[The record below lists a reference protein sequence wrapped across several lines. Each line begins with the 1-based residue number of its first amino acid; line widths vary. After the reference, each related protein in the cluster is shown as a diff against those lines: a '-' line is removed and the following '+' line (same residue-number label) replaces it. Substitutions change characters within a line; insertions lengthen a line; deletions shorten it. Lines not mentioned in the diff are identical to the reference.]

1 MTENEVIN
9 KLEFFKKAII
19 NLKNENNDLNDLVE
33 ELSNPL
39 EAIVEENLQNRIE
52 ELEEEVIVKENLQN
66 KVEELEEENFKLKDE
81 IEEYKK
87 TISSLKND
95 IKKISKNIEQC
106 NGFEERYNSLKEK
119 AYKSI
124 KHLVEDVIEPREK
137 ETEEINKR
145 IAELEKLLIEKNKDH
160 KMIVK
165 SAEKELAEMIEGK

>member
-52 ELEEEVIVKENLQN
+52 ELEEE
-66 KVEELEEENFKLKDE
+66 NFKLKDE

-106 NGFEERYNSLKEK
+106 NGFEERYNSLKNK

-124 KHLVEDVIEPREK
+124 KHLVEDVIEPKEK

>member
-1 MTENEVIN
+1 MTESEVIN

-39 EAIVEENLQNRIE
+39 EAIVEENLQDR
-52 ELEEEVIVKENLQN
+52 
-66 KVEELEEENFKLKDE
+66 VEELEEENFKLKDE

-106 NGFEERYNSLKEK
+106 NGFEERYNSLKDK

-124 KHLVEDVIEPREK
+124 KHLVEDVIEPKEK

>member
-39 EAIVEENLQNRIE
+39 EAIVEENLQNR
-52 ELEEEVIVKENLQN
+52 
-66 KVEELEEENFKLKDE
+66 VEELEEENFKLKDE

-106 NGFEERYNSLKEK
+106 NDFEERYNSLKDK

-124 KHLVEDVIEPREK
+124 KHLVEDVIEPKEK

>member
-52 ELEEEVIVKENLQN
+52 ELEEE
-66 KVEELEEENFKLKDE
+66 NFKLKDE

-106 NGFEERYNSLKEK
+106 NGFEERYNSLKDK

-124 KHLVEDVIEPREK
+124 KHLVEDVIEPKEK

>member
-52 ELEEEVIVKENLQN
+52 ELEEE
-66 KVEELEEENFKLKDE
+66 NFKLKDE
-81 IEEYKK
+81 VEEYKK
-87 TISSLKND
+87 TILSLKND

-106 NGFEERYNSLKEK
+106 NDFEERYNSLKDK

-124 KHLVEDVIEPREK
+124 KHLVEDVIEPKEK

>member
-1 MTENEVIN
+1 MTESEVIN

-39 EAIVEENLQNRIE
+39 EAIVEENLQDR
-52 ELEEEVIVKENLQN
+52 
-66 KVEELEEENFKLKDE
+66 VEELEEENFKLKDE

-106 NGFEERYNSLKEK
+106 NGFEERYNSLKDK

-124 KHLVEDVIEPREK
+124 KHLVEDVIEPKEK

-145 IAELEKLLIEKNKDH
+145 IAELEKLLMEKNKDH

>member
-39 EAIVEENLQNRIE
+39 EAIVEENLQNRI
-52 ELEEEVIVKENLQN
+52 
-66 KVEELEEENFKLKDE
+66 EELEEENFKLKDE

>member
-52 ELEEEVIVKENLQN
+52 ELEEE
-66 KVEELEEENFKLKDE
+66 NFKLKDE

-106 NGFEERYNSLKEK
+106 NGFEGRYNSLKDK

-124 KHLVEDVIEPREK
+124 KHLVEDVIEPKEK

>member
-52 ELEEEVIVKENLQN
+52 ELEEE
-66 KVEELEEENFKLKDE
+66 NFKLKDE

-106 NGFEERYNSLKEK
+106 NGFEERYNSLKDK

-124 KHLVEDVIEPREK
+124 KHLVEDVIEPKEK

-145 IAELEKLLIEKNKDH
+145 IAELEKLLIEKNKNH

>member
-39 EAIVEENLQNRIE
+39 EAIVE
-52 ELEEEVIVKENLQN
+52 ENLQN

>member
-1 MTENEVIN
+1 MTESEVIN

-39 EAIVEENLQNRIE
+39 EAIVEENLQDR
-52 ELEEEVIVKENLQN
+52 
-66 KVEELEEENFKLKDE
+66 VEELEEENFKLKDE

-95 IKKISKNIEQC
+95 IKKISKN
-106 NGFEERYNSLKEK
+106 NGFEERYNSLKDK

-124 KHLVEDVIEPREK
+124 KHLVEDVIEPKEK